1 MKYLVILTKSRFVQE
16 QLSKSFIGNADVDYA
31 ACGEATRAA
40 NNNGYGLIPPT
51 FCDMGYLYCIV
62 FYHESA
68 DVEPYRL
75 VIA

>member
-1 MKYLVILTKSRFVQE
+1 MKSLVILTKSRIVQE
-16 QLSKSFIGNADVDYA
+16 QLVKSFIGNADVDYA

-40 NNNGYGLIPPT
+40 NNNGYGLVPPAY
-51 FCDMGYLYCIV
+51 CDQGYLYCIV

-68 DVEPYRL
+68 DVEPYRF